1 MLIRSR
7 HRPFSRGRT
16 LIAGALFLSAGCNDT
31 QTGGFNGAAS
41 EKAAAEKGLGPGAL
55 AKKAAPPPVVRNK
68 SGQAPRTPGGGL
80 ASPD

>member
-1 MLIRSR
+1 MLGT
-7 HRPFSRGRT
+7 SRGWPLRYRWT
-16 LIAGALFLSAGCNDT
+16 LIAGALLLLAGCGDSE
-31 QTGGFNGAAS
+31 TGTFSGTAS

-55 AKKAAPPPVVRNK
+55 AKKAAPPPLVRNK

>member
-1 MLIRSR
+1 MLRT
-7 HRPFSRGRT
+7 SRGWPLRYQWT
-16 LIAGALFLSAGCNDT
+16 LIASALFLSAGCNDT

-41 EKAAAEKGLGPGAL
+41 EKVAAEKGLGPGAL
-55 AKKAAPPPVVRNK
+55 AKKAAPPPVVKNK

>member
-1 MLIRSR
+1 MLRT
-7 HRPFSRGRT
+7 SRGWPLRYRWT
-16 LIAGALFLSAGCNDT
+16 LMAGACFSWLAAATLKPGTFS
-31 QTGGFNGAAS
+31 GAAS

-55 AKKAAPPPVVRNK
+55 AKKAAPPPLVRNK